1 MNILIDGS
9 SQIWHHQHLWHL
21 LCVGYVLVF
30 VQSKG
35 TVWVLIDWVR
45 RDIAQKHNV
54 RQYRL
59 YLLLPAEHSYLP
71 QELSGAHLAL

>member
-1 MNILIDGS
+1 MPLA
-9 SQIWHHQHLWHL
+9 LA
-21 LCVGYVLVF
+21 LCWLCLGF
-30 VQSKG
+30 IQSKG
-35 TVWVLIDWVR
+35 TVWGLIDGVR